1 MSTTKKAL
9 IFLAITFA
17 FSWSVTI
24 GGWAAGLHES
34 PFAVLILT
42 AMMAGPAVA
51 ALICAFV
58 FEEGRRFEALGLRF
72 KPNWW
77 WLFAWLIPIG
87 LAILSVALTIL
98 LSPNNTL
105 VDIGDASIA
114 AAAAQSPEQAE
125 QMRVVPYLGLII
137 IASSVVIGALINTL
151 VLTFTEE
158 LGWRGYLHDLW
169 RPSGFWRASLATGVI
184 WGVWHAPAV
193 YLYGLNYPDNR
204 EIGLGIF
211 VIFCV
216 LLAPIMTLIRDRGG
230 STWAAGIAHGT
241 INAVAGLTI
250 MSLSNPAFPWT
261 GMVGIGG
268 FIALA
273 IGVGAT
279 AWLIR
284 PALAPQPAQA

>member
-9 IFLAITFA
+9 VFLAITFA

-24 GGWAAGLHES
+24 GAWAAGLAQS

-51 ALICAFV
+51 ALICAFA
-58 FEEGRRFEALGLRF
+58 FEKGRRFEALGLRF

-87 LAILSVALTIL
+87 LAILSVALTVA
-98 LSPNNTL
+98 LSPNNDL

-125 QMRVVPYLGLII
+125 QMRVVPHLGLII
-137 IASSVVIGALINTL
+137 IASAAVVGALVNAL

-169 RPSGFWRASLATGVI
+169 RPFGFWRASLATGAI
-184 WGVWHAPAV
+184 WGAWHAPAI
-193 YLYGLNYPDNR
+193 YLYGLNYPNNR
-204 EIGLGIF
+204 ELGLGIF
-211 VIFCV
+211 VIWCT

-230 STWAAGIAHGT
+230 STWAAGIGHGT
-241 INAVAGLTI
+241 INAIAGLTI

-268 FIALA
+268 FVALA
-273 IGVGAT
+273 IGIAGVALLQRKPAAT
-279 AWLIR
+279 
-284 PALAPQPAQA
+284 